1 MIFGIR
7 RIGNRFVGNITS
19 KKVTK
24 IKDYCMKEVLL
35 KIIEKIQRERAL
47 NKQHPNHVL
56 FVRDILFPLRVE
68 AVEVLKELERE
79 GKISHTRTIN
89 DEAYLINES
98 DQ

>member
-1 MIFGIR
+1 
-7 RIGNRFVGNITS
+7 
-19 KKVTK
+19 
-24 IKDYCMKEVLL
+24 MKEILL

-68 AVEVLKELERE
+68 AAEVLEELERE
-79 GKISHTRTIN
+79 GKIIHTRTIN
-89 DEAYLINES
+89 DEAYVINES